1 MSGQAEGR
9 GSARAFAGMLRLG
22 MLYRHCTAAAAILI
36 LAGAAAAVAQPPA
49 TPPAETFLTVFMQG
63 MPLGTE
69 TVTVTSNADGWLIKG
84 SGRLGAPVNVTT
96 SRFEAYYDRDWK
108 PLRLEIDG
116 SIRGQPLIL
125 RTTFANGTAA
135 SEIMQAG
142 QQSQKTDAVAADT
155 IVLPNMFFAAYEAL
169 AIRLATTKAGAE
181 LRAYIAPQV
190 EIPVQVT
197 GVTEERIQ
205 TPAGTIVAR
214 RYDVTFV
221 NPNGNVAGEV
231 WIDAD
236 ARLLRFRVN
245 SQGLE
250 VARSDVASVSAR
262 IERGTR
268 PGDEQVRMPASG
280 FSLAGTL
287 SRPGPTV
294 PDPKA
299 KNIPT
304 LPAVVLVPG
313 SGAVDRDETAYGI
326 SVFTQLAT
334 ALADAGFI
342 VVRYDKRG
350 VGQSGGRQEA
360 ATIDDFAED
369 VRAVVNYLRKRKD
382 VDDKRIAIVGHSEG
396 GFTGMLAASRD
407 KKKVAAVVLVATPG
421 TTGAELV
428 LEQQRHILD
437 RLPLPE
443 GERRDRMELQ
453 QKIQQA
459 VISGTG
465 WEAIPSGFKRQ
476 ADTPW
481 FRSFLLFDPAK
492 VLPKVEEPLLIVQA
506 ERDRQVPLRHGEIL
520 LALGKARKANWGT
533 DLVVVDGI
541 NHLLVPAPTGEV
553 TEYAT
558 LTDKTVSPTLLGH
571 ITRWLKERLPAPA
584 AGKQ

>member
-1 MSGQAEGR
+1 
-9 GSARAFAGMLRLG
+9 MLRLG

-69 TVTVTSNADGWLIKG
+69 TVTITSNADGWLIKG

-116 SIRGQPLIL
+116 SVRGQPLIL
-125 RTTFANGTAA
+125 RTTFANGTAT

-142 QQSQKTDAVAADT
+142 QQSQKSDAVAADT

-169 AIRLATTKAGAE
+169 AIRLAGTKAGDE

-197 GVTEERIQ
+197 GVTEERIRM
-205 TPAGTIVAR
+205 PASTIVAR

-236 ARLLRFRVN
+236 SRLLRFRVN

-299 KNIPT
+299 KNIPR

-326 SVFTQLAT
+326 SVFTQLAS

-350 VGQSGGRQEA
+350 IGQSGGRQEA

-382 VDDKRIAIVGHSEG
+382 VDEKRIAIVGHSEG

-407 KKKVAAVVLVATPG
+407 KKRVAALVLVATPG
-421 TTGAELV
+421 TTGGELV

-443 GERRDRMELQ
+443 GERRNRMELQ
-453 QKIQQA
+453 QKIQQS
-459 VISGTG
+459 VISGAG

-492 VLPKVEEPLLIVQA
+492 VLPRVEEPLLIVQA
-506 ERDRQVPLRHGEIL
+506 ERDRQVPLRHGELL
-520 LALGKARKANWGT
+520 LALGKGRKANWGT

-558 LTDKTVSPTLLGH
+558 LTDKTVSPALTGH
-571 ITRWLKERLPAPA
+571 ITRWLTEKIAAPA